1 MQDIS
6 NDFLSKK
13 YTTVPGFS
21 DKNPISPGTTV
32 NKVYLSNI
40 QFTKIFI
47 FGQVVARFCLWR
59 EENIQNILKN
69 NALHKS
75 VNIKKTSY

>member
-1 MQDIS
+1 MIFYPKSTELSQVFPLKTL
-6 NDFLSKK
+6 FLQ
-13 YTTVPGFS
+13 VQL
-21 DKNPISPGTTV
+21 

-59 EENIQNILKN
+59 EESIQNILKN

-75 VNIKKTSY
+75 VNIKKTSYYK